1 MNKEKY
7 LQKIKK
13 LLNKARNNS
22 SEHEAAAA
30 LRMAQKLM
38 REHGVGATDVELM
51 DITTANSKGAPSD
64 AVKFPNYVALLA
76 NAIFDAFGIEGV
88 ISWRYTASGQPKRI
102 IKFYGPNERPE
113 VAAYAFDVLSRQL
126 CRARAEFIS
135 GMRKNIKSATKTA
148 RADAYCEAWVV
159 GVRDSLT
166 AFACT
171 EAEKTLMAAY
181 KARYFASAPE
191 ASGRAVKKAKG
202 VDDAFYA
209 GYFDGR
215 QVELHQGVGSA
226 GRAASPAQIG
236 RA

>member
-51 DITTANSKGAPSD
+51 DITSADSKGAPSD
-64 AVKFPNYVALLA
+64 ADKFPNYVAILTR
-76 NAIFDAFGIEGV
+76 AIFDAFGIEGV

-102 IKFYGPNERPE
+102 VKFYGPNERPE

-126 CRARAEFIS
+126 CRARAEFINK
-135 GMRKNIKSATKTA
+135 MRKSIKATTKTA
-148 RADAYCEAWVV
+148 RADAYCEAWVM
-159 GVRDSLT
+159 GVHANLT

-181 KARYFASAPE
+181 KARHFASASDT
-191 ASGRAVKKAKG
+191 SGRAAKKAHG
-202 VDDAFYA
+202 TDDAFYS

-215 QVELHQGVGSA
+215 QVELHQGVGGA
-226 GRAASPAQIG
+226 GQSASPAQIG